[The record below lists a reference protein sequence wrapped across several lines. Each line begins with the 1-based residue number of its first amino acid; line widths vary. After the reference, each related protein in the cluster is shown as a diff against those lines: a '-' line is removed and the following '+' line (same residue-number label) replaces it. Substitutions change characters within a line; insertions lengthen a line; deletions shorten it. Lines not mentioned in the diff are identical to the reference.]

1 MTRMAYLS
9 ARIHRIACALL
20 GAAALLIGCKQE
32 VTSQEPALTR
42 VTPQVACG
50 AQRGTTVTLDGSG
63 LSPLPIDTLTGSP
76 RIELPRVL
84 LRLQTRADGA
94 PADGPEIAVPDET
107 PDGQLFGHVRWH
119 STEQMSFDVSPGLLS
134 GQDLTPGLYDVA
146 VKNPDG
152 RRAVLQGAL
161 AVLAPP
167 VLQTAVPSPV
177 CNAQGE
183 VTLTLSGA
191 RFLQWDSA
199 LPLVRFFA
207 TTGDGGQ
214 GEPRAE
220 VTAASVSGCAPLPAP
235 QGVSLS
241 SCTGLTVTVPQAALS
256 AGSYRVSVQD
266 PGEGACASAED
277 VRVAVV
283 PPPRVDEITSAA
295 ICTAQAESRV
305 VLRGAGFLVVSE
317 AGTARGPTVTL
328 GGMSFQAQAGDCAPV
343 PDAPAAQTCATLT
356 VIVPQGALGPGTY
369 PLSIR
374 NPQPAPCGLGID
386 MALSLEVVPPPTLD
400 SVNPTVICAGG
411 GTVSLQGGGMRAGA
425 SVLIGDVAA
434 TKVTV
439 AGDGRSATADFAGPF
454 TPPGPYPVTF
464 RNADG
469 CAATLQSAMR
479 VTPGPSILFVDPPA
493 VPLGVPIQATVYG
506 SGVTTQISSVEI
518 APTGTSAY
526 RALTFQ
532 TDPQR
537 PNRVLASLPADL
549 AAGTYDMRIKDGTLT
564 CPGFLSGALRV
575 VPTQTLT
582 VDAITPAFGTT
593 AADTAVVVS
602 GAGFVAQP
610 RVYFNP
616 TGSPPG
622 SRAQALAGVTFQ
634 SATSLTGVVRA
645 GLPAGTYDV
654 IVLNPDGS
662 FGIKAAL
669 FKGTAA
675 DAPPP
680 VITSIAPSSVVSGT
694 ATQVSIQGSGFRAGA
709 TVSLRCQ
716 DATGA
721 TTAGASAS
729 VSAVS
734 ATAVSATVTGT
745 GVLCLARVT
754 NADGTSFEYSAI
766 GVTNAS
772 LNLTG
777 FRAGSALTT
786 ARRALAASAGRPTAV
801 ARFVYAVGGDNGT
814 DAGALDTV
822 ESAPTDLAGTLGRF
836 TVQGQRLPGK
846 RSFLG
851 LANLGRFLYAV
862 GGHDGAAA
870 SRQVF
875 RAELLSPLRAP
886 QVSDV
891 DVVFHKTQG
900 LDAGQ
905 YIYRVSAVMGSG
917 DLNNPGGETLAGDPF
932 PIKLPAVSG
941 GKLQLVILIGAVSG
955 AQSYR
960 VYRSP
965 RAGDAAGGELLL
977 GVVQAGASPLQ
988 LVDDGTA
995 AAQGAGPL
1003 PLGATGAWRAL
1014 PQLGTARLG
1023 PGVAVA
1029 RDPADASRYYLYAAG
1044 GSSGAPASPT
1054 PLSSVEFLPITVDGS
1069 GDQAVGTWTAAGSAL
1084 LSARWLVTAVAA
1096 TADNNSRIGAG
1107 TTQLYVASGASGA
1120 GLTTPDERVDVAQV
1134 QAGGQLSAFTDARS
1148 PGGGIKRVGAGI
1160 ALVNNI
1166 LMAFGGLQGGAAVN
1180 NSVSATLK
1188 TATTLENFNSLG
1200 SGGLTAARA
1209 LQGTALES
1217 AFIYQLGGASG
1228 APGTAQ
1234 ATTEQ
1239 TIW

>member
-1 MTRMAYLS
+1 M
-9 ARIHRIACALL
+9 
-20 GAAALLIGCKQE
+20 
-32 VTSQEPALTR
+32 
-42 VTPQVACG
+42 
-50 AQRGTTVTLDGSG
+50 
-63 LSPLPIDTLTGSP
+63 
-76 RIELPRVL
+76 
-84 LRLQTRADGA
+84 
-94 PADGPEIAVPDET
+94 
-107 PDGQLFGHVRWH
+107 
-119 STEQMSFDVSPGLLS
+119 S

-146 VKNPDG
+146 VANPDG
-152 RRAVLQGAL
+152 HRATLPGGL
-161 AVLAPP
+161 AVVAPP
-167 VLQTAVPSPV
+167 VLQAAVPTPL

-183 VTLTLSGA
+183 VTLTLTGT
-191 RFLQWDSA
+191 RFLQWDGA
-199 LPLVRFFA
+199 LPRVRFFS
-207 TTGDGGQ
+207 
-214 GEPRAE
+214 
-220 VTAASVSGCAPLPAP
+220 TAAQDMGDPLAEATASSASGCAALPAP
-235 QGVSLS
+235 QGTTLA
-241 SCTGLTVTVPQAALS
+241 SCTGLTVTVPKAALA
-256 AGSYRVSVQD
+256 AGSYRVSVKD
-266 PGEGACASAED
+266 PGEGACASTED

-283 PPPRVDEITSAA
+283 PPPRVDKITSAT

-305 VLRGAGFLVVSE
+305 VLSGAGFLVVTEGGAS
-317 AGTARGPTVTL
+317 RGPAVTL
-328 GGMSFQAQAGDCAPV
+328 GGMSFTAQASDCAPV
-343 PDAPAAQTCATLT
+343 PDAPSAQTCNTLT
-356 VIVPQGALGPGTY
+356 VIVPQSALGPGTY

-374 NPQPAPCGLGID
+374 NPQPAACGLD

-400 SVNPTVICAGG
+400 KVDPGVICAGG
-411 GTVSLQGGGMRAGA
+411 GTVSLQGTGMRAGA
-425 SVLIGDVAA
+425 SVLIGDVGA
-434 TKVTV
+434 TQVTV
-439 AGDGRSATADFAGPF
+439 AGDGKSASADFAGPF

-469 CAATLQSAMR
+469 CSATLQSAMR

-493 VPLGVPIQATVYG
+493 VPLGIPIQATVYA

-518 APTGTSAY
+518 APTGTTTY

-532 TDPQR
+532 TDPKR
-537 PNRVLASLPADL
+537 PNRVLASIPADL
-549 AAGTYDMRIKDGTLT
+549 GAGTYDMRIKDGTLT

-575 VPTQTLT
+575 VQTPTLT
-582 VDAITPAFGTT
+582 VDTITPAFGTT
-593 AADTAVVVS
+593 AADTAVVIA

-610 RVYFNP
+610 RVYLNP

-662 FGIKAAL
+662 FGIKTAL
-669 FKGTAA
+669 FKVTAA

-680 VITSIAPSSVVSGT
+680 VISSIAPSSVVSGV

-709 TVSLRCQ
+709 TVALRCQ
-716 DATGA
+716 DAAGA

-729 VSAVS
+729 AGTIS
-734 ATAVSATVTGT
+734 ATVMSATVTGT
-745 GVLCLARVT
+745 GVLCLVRVT
-754 NADGTSFEYSAI
+754 NTDGTSFEYSAI
-766 GVTNAS
+766 GVTNSS

-777 FRAGSALTT
+777 FRAGPALGTS
-786 ARRALAASAGRPTAV
+786 RRALAASAGRPTAV
-801 ARFVYAVGGDNGT
+801 ARFVYAVGGDDGT

-822 ESAPTDLAGTLGRF
+822 ESAPTDLAGTLGTF

-862 GGHDGAAA
+862 GGYDGAAA
-870 SRQVF
+870 SRQVV

-891 DVVFHKTQG
+891 DVVFSKTQG
-900 LDAGQ
+900 LDPGQ

-965 RAGDAAGGELLL
+965 RAGDAAGGERLL
-977 GVVQAGASPLQ
+977 GTVPASASPLQ
-988 LVDDGTA
+988 FVDDGTKT
-995 AAQGAGPL
+995 AQGAGPL
-1003 PLGATGAWRAL
+1003 PLGATGAWRTL

-1023 PGVAVA
+1023 AGVAIA

-1044 GSSGAPASPT
+1044 GNSGTPAAPA

-1069 GDQAVGTWTAAGSAL
+1069 GDQAVGTWTAATSAL
-1084 LSARWLVTAVAA
+1084 LSARWLGPALSA
-1096 TADNNSRIGAG
+1096 TPDNNSKIGAG

-1120 GLTTPDERVDVAQV
+1120 GLTTSDDRVDVAQV

-1148 PGGGIKRVGAGI
+1148 GGGGIKRVGAGM

-1166 LMAFGGLQGGAAVN
+1166 LMAFGGLQGGTAVN

-1200 SGGLTAARA
+1200 SGGLNAARA